1 MALFDVTTTIAAR
14 PAPIAPAGGELMTV
28 TSRVVPSG
36 ALVVAVQGEM
46 DATTCPL
53 LHDQLIAHVRSTR
66 HLILD
71 LSGVSFFG
79 AAGLTVLVVVREAAL
94 PADCRLCVVAR
105 TRPVRL
111 SLMITGLV
119 DVFDLHTDVT
129 EALVCPG
136 LPAGA
141 RLVDPRQ
148 PGDLR

>member
-1 MALFDVTTTIAAR
+1 MAHLDLATPVAAR
-14 PAPIAPAGGELMTV
+14 PAPLALAGEGMTV

-36 ALVVAVQGEM
+36 AVVVAVHGEVDGM
-46 DATTCPL
+46 TCPL
-53 LHDQLIAHVRSTR
+53 LHDRLIAHVRSTH

-94 PADCRLCVVAR
+94 SADCRSCVVAR

-111 SLMITGLV
+111 PLMVTGLV
-119 DVFDLHTDVT
+119 DVLDLHADLAD
-129 EALVCPG
+129 ALVCQD

>member
-1 MALFDVTTTIAAR
+1 MAHVDVIMTVAVR
-14 PAPIAPAGGELMTV
+14 PAPIAPAGGELMIV

-36 ALVVAVQGEM
+36 AVVIAVHGEV
-46 DATTCPL
+46 DGTTCPL
-53 LHDQLIAHVRSTR
+53 LHNRLIAHVRSTH

-79 AAGLTVLVVVREAAL
+79 AAGLTVLVVMREAAL
-94 PADCRLCVVAR
+94 LVDCRPCVVAR
-105 TRPVRL
+105 SRTVQR

-119 DVFDLHTDVT
+119 DVLDLHTDVT
-129 EALVCPG
+129 GALTCPE
-136 LPAGA
+136 LPAGV